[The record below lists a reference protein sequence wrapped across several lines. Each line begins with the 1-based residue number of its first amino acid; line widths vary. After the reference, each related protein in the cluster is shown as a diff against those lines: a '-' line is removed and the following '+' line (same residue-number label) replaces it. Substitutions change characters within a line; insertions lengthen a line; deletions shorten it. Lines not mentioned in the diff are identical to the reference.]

1 MATIVLQAVGAAV
14 GGIFGPVG
22 AAIGAGLGAMGGYAI
37 DTAII
42 NSTRHMEGARL
53 NGGRVATAE
62 EGAALPFVYGTARLS
77 GTLIWAT
84 RFEEKKTTERQGG
97 KGGPKVTS
105 YSYFGNVAY
114 TIAEGEIAGVRRVW
128 ADGQELDL
136 TEIEMR
142 IYHGTDTQE
151 PDPLIEAK
159 QGTGNAPA
167 YRGTAYVVFER
178 IPLDTF
184 GNRLPQ
190 FQFEVLRPVGKL
202 AQNLRAIALIPG
214 STEFG
219 LSPVAVSDQPSPGER
234 RTLNRN
240 AKRGRS
246 DWTTAMDELQALC
259 PQLQH
264 VAIVLP
270 WFGDDLRAGSCQIRP
285 GVTHQSSLSSSHT
298 WKVENVTRSQARL
311 ISKSGEGAAYGGT
324 PSDQSVIDAIR
335 DAKARGLKVTFYP
348 FIMMDVPADNQ
359 LPSPYGGIGQPVY
372 PWRGRITC
380 HPAIGV
386 TGSPDKTLEAGNQV
400 EAFVNGTW
408 GYRRFLNHC
417 ANLAVQAGGVD
428 AFLLGSELRGLTSIR
443 DSRDSFP
450 FVTHLCALASH
461 MSAKLGAGCRISY
474 GADWTEYFGYQAQDG
489 TGDLYFN
496 LDPLWSHPA
505 IDAIGIDNYM
515 PLSDWRDSDLDGDNP
530 DGFEGPYDLDGLTQS
545 VEAREGFDWYYA
557 SSKDRA
563 ARIRTPITDGL
574 ADKPWVYRYKDIRA
588 WWSNPHYNRVDGAE
602 AALSTGWVP
611 QSKPFWFTEL
621 GCPAVD
627 KGPNQP
633 NVFPDPKS
641 SENATPYFSNG
652 LRSDIAMDRFLRA
665 HYQYWPQHNPVSS
678 VYGGPM
684 LDMDRIY
691 LWAWDTR
698 PFPEFPLKG
707 DVWGDTP
714 NWRLGHWLNG
724 RMSGVV
730 LDELIAAILTD
741 FGLPQADCSGA
752 DGHLTGFVIS
762 EPSTARGA
770 LEPLMNVFGV
780 HGFEQAGKFM
790 FRSIGRAAQTLDVAG
805 ELVDPQDGN
814 ALTSVLED
822 QGDLPSVAELYC
834 NDPLRDF
841 QVVGASVRRDA
852 GQGTESL
859 SLSGSM
865 EAGQATALAESWM
878 ARRYAE
884 RRTASFSLPWSQA
897 ALHVGDRVRLNILGG
912 GRDYVVSAFEDGEV
926 RTVKAIA
933 LAPNVVYADRGETPQ
948 LPPTGSVSDMKPIF
962 HLIDL
967 PLWPGAEDP
976 AGQFRI
982 ACHAKPWRGVAIYA
996 SPSDNG
1002 FSERNL
1008 IGQRAV
1014 MGELTAPLGR
1024 GPCGRVIDAQIIDI
1038 ALYSGELESK
1048 PIAQILNG
1056 ANMVMLK
1063 SPDGIWEILQ
1073 FLEAEEIGQN
1083 QWRLSRLLRGQLG
1096 TEAASLIEK
1105 PVGTPFVLFDGGVQS
1120 IGLQASEIGLE
1131 LNWRI
1136 GAAGKSFSDEYFDTV
1151 KASGGLQALKPL
1163 SPVHLKAERLGN
1175 GDLSFHWIRRG
1186 RIDADSWMGADI
1198 PLGEDAETYRIEVWR
1213 AEMRVRTLDVQT
1225 ASWTYPNAAILAE
1238 VGTNS
1243 FELRVAMLSAKIGAG
1258 DFATIEIPNTI

>member
-105 YSYFGNVAY
+105 YSYFGNAAY
-114 TIAEGEIAGVRRVW
+114 AIAEGEISGIRRVW
-128 ADGQELDL
+128 ADGQEIDL
-136 TEIEMR
+136 TEIDMR
-142 IYHGTDTQE
+142 VYHGTDTQQ

-178 IPLDTF
+178 IPLDTY

-202 AQNLRAIALIPG
+202 AKNTRAIALIPG

-219 LSPVAVSDQPSPGER
+219 LSPDPVTDRVFLGER
-234 RTLNRN
+234 RPLNRN
-240 AKRGRS
+240 ARRGRS
-246 DWTTAMDELQALC
+246 DWTVAMDELQALC

-270 WFGDDLRAGSCQIRP
+270 WFGDDLRAGSCKIRP
-285 GVTHQSSLSSSHT
+285 GVTHQASLSSSQT
-298 WKVENVTRSQARL
+298 WTVENVTRSQAHL
-311 ISKSGEGAAYGGT
+311 ISTSGKGAAYGGT
-324 PSDQSVIDAIR
+324 PSDQSVVDAIR

-348 FIMMDVPADNQ
+348 FIMMDIPADNQ
-359 LPSPYGGIGQPVY
+359 LPSPYGGIGQSVY

-380 HPAIGV
+380 HPAIGAA
-386 TGSPDKTLEAGNQV
+386 GSPDKTPEAGSQV
-400 EAFVNGTW
+400 DAFVNGTW

-417 ANLAVQAGGVD
+417 ANLAVRAGGVD
-428 AFLLGSELRGLTSIR
+428 AFLLGSELRGLTGIR
-443 DSRDSFP
+443 DSRDNFP
-450 FVTHLCALASH
+450 FVTHLCALAGD
-461 MSAKLGAGCRISY
+461 MRLKLGPDCRISY

-505 IDAIGIDNYM
+505 IDAVGIDNYM
-515 PLSDWRDSDLDGDNP
+515 PLSDWRDTDLEGGNP
-530 DGFEGPYDLDGLTQS
+530 DGFEGPCDLDGLVQS
-545 VEAREGFDWYYA
+545 IEAREGFDWYYA
-557 SSKDRA
+557 SSEDRT

-574 ADKPWVYRYKDIRA
+574 GGKPWVYRYKDIRA
-588 WWSNPHYNRVDGAE
+588 WWSNLHYNRIDGVEVATP
-602 AALSTGWVP
+602 TGWVP
-611 QSKPFWFTEL
+611 QSKPVWFTEL

-652 LRSDIAMDRFLRA
+652 SRSDIAMDRFLRA
-665 HYQYWPQHNPVSS
+665 HYHYWPQHNPVSS

-724 RMSGVV
+724 RLSGVA
-730 LDELIAAILTD
+730 LDELLAAILED

-752 DGHLTGFVIS
+752 DGHLSGFVIS
-762 EPSTARGA
+762 EPSTARGV

-780 HGFEQAGKFM
+780 HGFEQAGTFV
-790 FRSIGRAAQTLDVAG
+790 FRSIGRAAQAQDVAG
-805 ELVDPQDGN
+805 LLVEPQDGE
-814 ALTSVLED
+814 ALTTVLED
-822 QGDLPSVAELYC
+822 KGDLPSVAELYC

-841 QVVGASVRRDA
+841 QVVGASVRRDT

-865 EAGQATALAESWM
+865 ETGQATALAESWM

-897 ALHVGDRVRLNILGG
+897 ALHVGDRVRLDILGG
-912 GRDYVVSAFEDGEV
+912 ERNYVVSSLEDGEV
-926 RTVKAIA
+926 RTVKAVA
-933 LAPNVVYADRGETPQ
+933 LAPNVAFADRGETPVF
-948 LPPTGSVSDMKPIF
+948 PPGRPVSDMKPIF

-996 SPSDNG
+996 SPSDDG
-1002 FSERNL
+1002 FAERNL
-1008 IGQRAV
+1008 IGERAV
-1014 MGELTAPLGR
+1014 MGELTAPLGS
-1024 GPCGRVIDAQIIDI
+1024 GPSGRVIEAQTIDV

-1056 ANMVMLK
+1056 ANMAMVK
-1063 SPDGIWEILQ
+1063 SPDEKWEVVQ
-1073 FLEAEEIGQN
+1073 FLEAEEVGQN
-1083 QWRLSRLLRGQLG
+1083 QWRLTRLLRGQLG
-1096 TEAASLIEK
+1096 TEAASHIEK
-1105 PVGTPFVLFDGGVQS
+1105 PVGAPFVLFDGGVQS
-1120 IGLQASEIGLE
+1120 IGLQANEIGLE

-1136 GAAGKSFSDEYFDTV
+1136 GTAGKAFADEYFDTV
-1151 KASGGLQALKPL
+1151 KASGGLNALKPL
-1163 SPVHLKAERLGN
+1163 SPVHLRAERLGN

-1186 RIDADSWMGADI
+1186 RIDADSWMGGDI
-1198 PLGEDAETYRIEVWR
+1198 VLGEDAEAYRIEIWQ
-1213 AEMRVRTLDVQT
+1213 MGMLVRSLEVETP
-1225 ASWTYPNAAILAE
+1225 SWIYPNVEQVAE
-1238 VGTNS
+1238 VGADS
-1243 FELRVAMLSAKIGAG
+1243 FELRIAMLSTRIGAG
-1258 DFATIEIPNTI
+1258 DFSSIEIQNGY

>member
-1 MATIVLQAVGAAV
+1 MATVVLQAVGAAV

-53 NGGRVATAE
+53 NSGRIATAE

-105 YSYFGNVAY
+105 YSYFGNMAY
-114 TIAEGEIAGVRRVW
+114 AIAEGEIAGIRRVW
-128 ADGQELDL
+128 ADGQELDH

-142 IYHGTDTQE
+142 VYHGTDTQQ

-178 IPLDTF
+178 IPLDVY

-190 FQFEVLRPVGKL
+190 FQFEVLRPIGKV
-202 AQNLRAIALIPG
+202 ARDVRAIALIPG

-219 LSPVAVSDQPSPGER
+219 LSPTPVTDQMVLGER

-240 AKRGRS
+240 AKRGRG
-246 DWTTAMDELQALC
+246 DWTVAMDELQALC

-270 WFGDDLRAGSCQIRP
+270 WFGDDLRAGLCQIRP
-285 GVTHQSSLSSSHT
+285 GVTHQSSSSSSQT
-298 WKVENVTRSQARL
+298 WKVENVTRSGAHL
-311 ISKSGEGAAYGGT
+311 ISTSGEGAAYGGT

-335 DAKARGLKVTFYP
+335 DAKARGLKVTLYP
-348 FIMMDVPADNQ
+348 FIMMDIPADNQ
-359 LPSPYGGIGQPVY
+359 LPNPDGGNGQSVY

-386 TGSPDKTLEAGNQV
+386 AGSPDRTAEAANQV

-417 ANLAVQAGGVD
+417 ASLAVQAGGVD

-443 DSRDSFP
+443 ESRDAFP
-450 FVTHLCALASH
+450 FVAHLCALAAE
-461 MSAKLGAGCRISY
+461 MRTRLGPDCRISY

-489 TGDLYFN
+489 TGDLYFS
-496 LDPLWSHPA
+496 LDQLWAHSA

-515 PLSDWRDSDLDGDNP
+515 PLADWRDDDLEGGNP
-530 DGFEGPYDLDGLTQS
+530 DGFEGAYDLNGLSNS
-545 VEAREGFDWYYA
+545 VEAGEGFDWYYG
-557 SSKDRA
+557 SHEDREQ
-563 ARIRTPITDGL
+563 RKRTPITDGL
-574 ADKPWVYRYKDIRA
+574 AGKPWVYRYKDIRS

-602 AALSTGWVP
+602 TLTPTAWVP
-611 QSKPFWFTEL
+611 QSKPVWFTEL

-652 LRSDIAMDRFLRA
+652 TRSDIAMDRFLRA
-665 HYQYWPQHNPVSS
+665 HYQYWPEHNPVSP

-691 LWAWDTR
+691 LWSWDTR
-698 PFPEFPLKG
+698 PFPEFPLKS

-724 RMSGVV
+724 RLSGIA
-730 LDELIAAILTD
+730 LDELIAAVLAD
-741 FGLPQADCSGA
+741 FGLPDADCSGV
-752 DGHLTGFVIS
+752 DGHLTGFVIG
-762 EPSTARGA
+762 EPSTARGV
-770 LEPLMNVFGV
+770 LEPLMNVFGI
-780 HGFEQAGKFM
+780 HGFEQAGQFV
-790 FRSIGRAAQTLDVAG
+790 FRSIGRAAPVLDVTATLVEPADG
-805 ELVDPQDGN
+805 E
-814 ALTSVLED
+814 ALTAVLED
-822 QGDLPSVAELYC
+822 PGDLPSVAELYC

-841 QVVGASVRRDA
+841 QVVGASVRRDT

-865 EAGQATALAESWM
+865 EPGQASALAEAWM

-884 RRTASFSLPWSQA
+884 RRTASFSLPWSEA
-897 ALHVGDRVRLNILGG
+897 ALHVGDRVRVDMLGG
-912 GRDYVVSAFEDGEV
+912 GRNYIVSSLEDGEV
-926 RTVKAIA
+926 RAVKAVA
-933 LAPNVVYADRGETPQ
+933 LAPNIVFADRGESPQ
-948 LPPTGSVSDMKPIF
+948 LPPGEPVSDMKPIF

-976 AGQFRI
+976 VGQFRV
-982 ACHAKPWRGVAIYA
+982 AAHAKPWRGVVAYA
-996 SPSDNG
+996 SPTGDG
-1002 FSERNL
+1002 FAERSL
-1008 IGQRAV
+1008 ITERAV
-1014 MGELTAPLGR
+1014 MGELTAPLEGGPSGR
-1024 GPCGRVIDAQIIDI
+1024 MIGAQTIEL
-1038 ALYSGELESK
+1038 ALYSGELQSK
-1048 PIAQILNG
+1048 PLAQILNG
-1056 ANMVMLK
+1056 ANMAIIK
-1063 SPDGIWEILQ
+1063 SLDEKWEVVQ
-1073 FLEAEEIGQN
+1073 FLEAEEIGKN
-1083 QWRLSRLLRGQLG
+1083 RWRLSKLLRGQLG
-1096 TEAASLIEK
+1096 TETAAWLEK
-1105 PVGTPFVLFDGGVQS
+1105 PAGTPFILFDGGVQS
-1120 IGLQASEIGLE
+1120 IGLTPSEIGLE
-1131 LNWRI
+1131 LNWRV
-1136 GAAGKSFSDEYFDTV
+1136 GAAGKPFSDEYFDTV
-1151 KASGGLQALKPL
+1151 KTIGGLQALRPL
-1163 SPVHLKAERLGN
+1163 SPVHLKVDQLSN
-1175 GDLSFHWIRRG
+1175 GDLSFNWIRRG
-1186 RIDADSWMGADI
+1186 RVDADNWMGADI
-1198 PLGEDAETYRIEVWR
+1198 PLGEDRESYSVEVWQS
-1213 AEMRVRTLDVQT
+1213 EVRVRTIEVST
-1225 ASWTYPNAAILAE
+1225 ASWTYPSAARLAE
-1238 VGTNS
+1238 VGS
-1243 FELRVAMLSAKIGAG
+1243 SPFEVRIAMLSTRVGAG
-1258 DFATIEIPNTI
+1258 DFASIEILSNS